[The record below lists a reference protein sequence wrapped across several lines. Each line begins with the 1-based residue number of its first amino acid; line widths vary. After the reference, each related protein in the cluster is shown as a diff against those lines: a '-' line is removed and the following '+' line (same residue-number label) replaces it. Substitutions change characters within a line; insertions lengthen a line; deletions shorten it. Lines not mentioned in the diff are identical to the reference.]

1 MSIYTISDLHLSL
14 SSDKPMDIFGWQN
27 HTEQIKANWKRMI
40 GEEDTV
46 VIPGD
51 FSWGLKLEETLEDF
65 RFLDSL
71 KGRKILLKGN
81 HDLWWST
88 VKKVNEFFKEND
100 ITTVELLFNNAVEVE
115 SKAICGTRG
124 WMFSSSEADKKIIN
138 REAGRLE
145 RSLKSAAETGLE
157 PIVFMHYPPAYADEH
172 CDEIIE
178 ILKKFSVDKV
188 YYGHIHGN
196 GFNNAITEYDGIKL
210 KLVSCDC
217 MNFVPFLIK

>member
-14 SSDKPMDIFGWQN
+14 STDKPMDIFGWQN
-27 HTEQIKANWKRMI
+27 HIEQIEANWKRMI

-51 FSWGLKLEETLEDF
+51 FSWGLKLEETVEDF
-65 RFLDSL
+65 KFLDRL

-88 VKKVNEFFKEND
+88 VKKVNEFFKENY
-100 ITTVELLFNNAVEVE
+100 ITTVELLFNNAIEVE
-115 SKAICGTRG
+115 NRAICGTRG

-138 REAGRLE
+138 RETGRLE
-145 RSLKSAAETGLE
+145 RSLTRAVETGLE
-157 PIVFMHYPPAYADEH
+157 PLVFMHYPPAYADEH

-178 ILKKFSVDKV
+178 ILKKFSVDTV

-196 GFNNAITEYDGIKL
+196 GFNNAIAEYDGIKL

>member
-14 SSDKPMDIFGWQN
+14 SCNKPMDIFGWQN
-27 HTEQIKANWKRMI
+27 HVEQIEAHWKRMI
-40 GEEDTV
+40 GKDDTV
-46 VIPGD
+46 IIPGD

-65 RFLDSL
+65 KFLDSL

-88 VKKVNEFFKEND
+88 VKKVKEFFNEND
-100 ITTVELLFNNAVEVE
+100 ITTVELLFNNAFEVE
-115 SKAICGTRG
+115 NRAICGTRG
-124 WMFSSSEADKKIIN
+124 WMFSSSEADKKVIS

-145 RSLKSAAETGLE
+145 RSLKCADETGLE
-157 PIVFMHYPPAYADEH
+157 PLVFMHYPPAYAEEH

-178 ILKKFSVDKV
+178 ILKKFSVDTV

-196 GFNNAITEYDGIKL
+196 GFNNAITEYNGIKL

>member
-40 GEEDTV
+40 GVEDTV

-100 ITTVELLFNNAVEVE
+100 ITTVELLFNNAIEVE
-115 SKAICGTRG
+115 NKAICGTRG

-145 RSLKSAAETGLE
+145 RSLKSATETGLE
-157 PIVFMHYPPAYADEH
+157 PLVFMHYPPAYADEH

-178 ILKKFSVDKV
+178 ILKKFSVETV

-196 GFNNAITEYDGIKL
+196 GFNNAIAEYDGIKL

>member
-1 MSIYTISDLHLSL
+1 
-14 SSDKPMDIFGWQN
+14 MDIFGWQN
-27 HTEQIKANWKRMI
+27 HVEQIEANWKRMI
-40 GEEDTV
+40 GKDDTV
-46 VIPGD
+46 IIPGD

-65 RFLDSL
+65 KFLNSL

-88 VKKVNEFFKEND
+88 VKKVKEFFNEND
-100 ITTVELLFNNAVEVE
+100 ITTVELLFNNAFEVE
-115 SKAICGTRG
+115 NRAICGTRG
-124 WMFSSSEADKKIIN
+124 WMFSSSEADKKIIS

-145 RSLKSAAETGLE
+145 RSLKCADETRLE
-157 PIVFMHYPPAYADEH
+157 PLVFMHYPPAYAEEH

-178 ILKKFSVDKV
+178 ILKKFSVDTV

-196 GFNNAITEYDGIKL
+196 GFNNAITEYNGIKL

>member
-14 SSDKPMDIFGWQN
+14 SCNKPMDIFGWQN
-27 HTEQIKANWKRMI
+27 HVEQIEANWKRMI
-40 GEEDTV
+40 GKDDTV
-46 VIPGD
+46 IIPGD

-65 RFLDSL
+65 KFLDSL

-88 VKKVNEFFKEND
+88 VKKVKEFFNEND
-100 ITTVELLFNNAVEVE
+100 ITTVELLFNNAFEVE
-115 SKAICGTRG
+115 NRAICGTRG
-124 WMFSSSEADKKIIN
+124 WMFSSSEADKKVIS

-145 RSLKSAAETGLE
+145 RSLKCADETGLE
-157 PIVFMHYPPAYADEH
+157 PLVFMHYPPAYAEEH

-178 ILKKFSVDKV
+178 ILKKFSVDTV

-196 GFNNAITEYDGIKL
+196 GFNNAITEYNGIKL

>member
-1 MSIYTISDLHLSL
+1 
-14 SSDKPMDIFGWQN
+14 MDIFGWQN
-27 HTEQIKANWKRMI
+27 HIEQIEANWKRMI

-51 FSWGLKLEETLEDF
+51 FSWGLKLEETVEDF
-65 RFLDSL
+65 KFLDRL

-100 ITTVELLFNNAVEVE
+100 ITTVELLFNNAIEVE
-115 SKAICGTRG
+115 NRVICGTRG

-138 REAGRLE
+138 RETGRLE
-145 RSLKSAAETGLE
+145 RSLTRAVETGLE
-157 PIVFMHYPPAYADEH
+157 PLVFMHYPPAYADEH

-178 ILKKFSVDKV
+178 ILKKFSVDTV

-196 GFNNAITEYDGIKL
+196 GFNNAIAEYDGIKL